1 MNNINIRELSENIA
15 KDFELSV
22 KERTDKILELDANQY
37 TNLGVESTKAERN
50 KVKADSKFIY
60 KQIKGFN
67 EIDGNLLLNHLD

>member
-1 MNNINIRELSENIA
+1 MNNISIRELSENIA

-37 TNLGVESTKAERN
+37 TNLGIESSKSERN
-50 KVKADSKFIY
+50 KVKADSKFLY

>member
-1 MNNINIRELSENIA
+1 MNSISIRELSENIA

-37 TNLGVESTKAERN
+37 TNLGTESSKSERN
-50 KVKADSKFIY
+50 KVKADSKFLY

>member
-1 MNNINIRELSENIA
+1 MNNMSIRELSENIA

-37 TNLGVESTKAERN
+37 TNLGVESSKSERN
-50 KVKADSKFIY
+50 KVKADSKFLY

>member
-1 MNNINIRELSENIA
+1 MNNMSIRELSENIA
-15 KDFELSV
+15 KDFELSE

-37 TNLGVESTKAERN
+37 TNLGIESSKSERN
-50 KVKADSKFIY
+50 KVKADSKFLY

>member
-37 TNLGVESTKAERN
+37 TNLGIESTKAERN

>member
-37 TNLGVESTKAERN
+37 TNLGIESSKAERN
-50 KVKADSKFIY
+50 KVKADSKFLY

>member
-1 MNNINIRELSENIA
+1 MNNISIRELSENIA
-15 KDFELSV
+15 KNFELSV

-37 TNLGVESTKAERN
+37 TNLGIESSKAERT
-50 KVKADSKFIY
+50 KVKADSKFLY

>member
-1 MNNINIRELSENIA
+1 MSIRELSENIA

-37 TNLGVESTKAERN
+37 TNLGIESSKSERN
-50 KVKADSKFIY
+50 KVKADSKFLY

>member
-1 MNNINIRELSENIA
+1 MNNMSIRELSENIA

-37 TNLGVESTKAERN
+37 TNLGIESSKSERN
-50 KVKADSKFIY
+50 KVKADSKFLY